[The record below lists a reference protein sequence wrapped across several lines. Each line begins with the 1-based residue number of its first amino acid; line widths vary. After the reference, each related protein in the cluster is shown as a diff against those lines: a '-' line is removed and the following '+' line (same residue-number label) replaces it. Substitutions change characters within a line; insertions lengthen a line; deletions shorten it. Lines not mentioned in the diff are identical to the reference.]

1 MRLLCFGSY
10 PDEKSPEQCG
20 KSGKARK
27 QKKKFFAFARKKSP
41 QNGLP
46 TKALNTVPV
55 DEAALKRHIDFN
67 GSCEYVDSSMT
78 SDYSARIVKPNT
90 YVRPATRPEPGI
102 NNYGKKDAGIQSP
115 RSLEPLQSPQR
126 LVVVN
131 GIVSSDSQRSVY
143 DLMLED
149 SVKTCELLQRNLDN
163 YIYRVS
169 HSPSPA
175 IGGHEK

>member
-10 PDEKSPEQCG
+10 PDEKSPEHDS
-20 KSGKARK
+20 KNSGKAPK
-27 QKKKFFAFARKKSP
+27 ETKKFFSIGRKSS

-46 TKALNTVPV
+46 GKPLNTVPV
-55 DEAALKRHIDFN
+55 DEAALRKHMDFN
-67 GSCEYVDSSMT
+67 GSCEYVDSSIN
-78 SDYSARIVKPNT
+78 SDYSTLVVKPNT
-90 YVRPATRPEPGI
+90 YVRPASRQEPGI
-102 NNYGKKDAGIQSP
+102 NNCYKKEAEIQMQTK
-115 RSLEPLQSPQR
+115 LEPPQTPQR

-169 HSPSPA
+169 HSPSPG
-175 IGGHEK
+175 ISGH